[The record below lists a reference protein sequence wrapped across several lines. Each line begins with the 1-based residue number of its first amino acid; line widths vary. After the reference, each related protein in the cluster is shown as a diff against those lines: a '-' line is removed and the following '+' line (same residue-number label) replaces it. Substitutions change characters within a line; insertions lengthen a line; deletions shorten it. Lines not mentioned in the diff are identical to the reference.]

1 MEIEKLIIDPEID
14 MVLFD
19 HIKNMNRH
27 KYMTIYGKVYEVEFT
42 ENALLQIKRDKLDK
56 KKLIYRESHPKKE
69 PKVREK
75 KNYYL
80 MKKMAES
87 QRDSSN
93 LARLEYEAEMNK
105 PGSPLEIVLND
116 MCRYTSDSLR
126 DRETQTFEVI
136 QPSFPVQ
143 ETQSES

>member
-1 MEIEKLIIDPEID
+1 MSIQKLIVDPELD

-27 KYMTIYGKVYEVEFT
+27 KFMEVYGKMYEVEFT

-56 KKLIYRESHPKKE
+56 KKLIYREQHPKKE

-80 MKKMAES
+80 LKK
-87 QRDSSN
+87 
-93 LARLEYEAEMNK
+93 LARLEYETEMNK
-105 PGSPLEIVLND
+105 SGSPLEIALND
-116 MCRYTSDSLR
+116 MCRYELNHS
-126 DRETQTFEVI
+126 TQTFEVI

-143 ETQSES
+143 ETQSEP

>member
-1 MEIEKLIIDPEID
+1 MEFEKLIIDPEVD

-42 ENALLQIKRDKLDK
+42 ENALLQMKRNKLDK
-56 KKLIYRESHPKKE
+56 KKLIYRETHPKKE

-80 MKKMAES
+80 MKKIAK
-87 QRDSSN
+87 
-93 LARLEYEAEMNK
+93 AEM
-105 PGSPLEIVLND
+105 GSALEIALND
-116 MCRYTSDSLR
+116 MCRYELNH
-126 DRETQTFEVI
+126 ETQTFGVI

-143 ETQSES
+143 ETQTEP